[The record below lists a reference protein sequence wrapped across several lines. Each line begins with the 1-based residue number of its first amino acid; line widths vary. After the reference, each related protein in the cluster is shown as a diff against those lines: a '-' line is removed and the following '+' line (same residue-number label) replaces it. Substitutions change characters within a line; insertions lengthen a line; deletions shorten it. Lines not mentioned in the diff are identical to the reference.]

1 MLRQERGDARQAG
14 GMHGFLCGM
23 ALMRCA
29 PEGYG
34 TIHTQGREDTR
45 LQVGPLVLALAIGD
59 PTGAL

>member
-1 MLRQERGDARQAG
+1 
-14 GMHGFLCGM
+14 
-23 ALMRCA
+23 MRFA

-45 LQVGPLVLALAIGD
+45 LQVGPLVLAIALGA